1 MVQPRAAISLSRIEL
16 DQCRLLVQ
24 QAAHRLDT
32 VGNKAARK
40 QISMIKVAVARMY
53 QDVAD
58 RAVQLYGA
66 KGVTG
71 DTPAARA
78 FSRAR
83 PLEFTMGQTK
93 CNLQTIARLEASDQD
108 LTNLAHYLPQG

>member
-1 MVQPRAAISLSRIEL
+1 
-16 DQCRLLVQ
+16 
-24 QAAHRLDT
+24 
-32 VGNKAARK
+32 
-40 QISMIKVAVARMY
+40 MIKVAVARMY

-83 PLEFTMGQTK
+83 AFRIYDGPDEVH
-93 CNLQTIARLEASDQD
+93 LQDDCAGSRASDQD
-108 LTNLAHYLPQG
+108 LTNLAHYLPLG